1 MNEAE
6 IKKHIDSIYEAEAT
20 LATPLGEAHA
30 KIQVSQMRLYAA
42 LYRGSDIEKARSV
55 EQIEAAET
63 ALQQAKQFIDEIA
76 TRISTLEVSMTVL
89 KGLAKGQL

>member
-1 MNEAE
+1 MNETE
-6 IKKHIDSIYEAEAT
+6 IKKHIDTIYEAEAA

-42 LYRGSDIEKARSV
+42 LYRGSDIEKARSE
-55 EQIEAAET
+55 EQIEAAAE
-63 ALQQAKQFIDEIA
+63 ALHTAKQIIEEIG
-76 TRISTLEVSMTVL
+76 TKISTLEISMTVL